1 MSGRGNVKS
10 LENKVSE
17 TIERTDHL
25 VELVPVGRLTW
36 RPELPHGQPT
46 ASDLGHLLGHL
57 LDCLAGFCAAL
68 YAAYPSELC
77 DFASLQ
83 SLPVNHT
90 CLPEEAR
97 KQMKIYA
104 DHLHRGFQ
112 QSTDADLARRIP
124 TVFVPEGETL
134 LSLLLGNLAR
144 TLDQSQVPAIFLSE
158 TGRRGGRQQ
167 GHLCLAWGSP
177 RRVTLHAIV
186 DGTPGVT
193 GRGERGRMTNT
204 VVPALEVLSID
215 VDPP

>member
-68 YAAYPSELC
+68 YAAYPSELS

-104 DHLHRGFQ
+104 DHIHRGFQ
-112 QSTDADLARRIP
+112 QITDADLARRIP
-124 TVFVPEGETL
+124 TVFVAEGETL
-134 LSLLLGNLAR
+134 LSLLLGNLEHLINHKYQLFFYLKLAGVAV
-144 TLDQSQVPAIFLSE
+144 TSKDIYA
-158 TGRRGGRQQ
+158 RRGARPKG
-167 GHLCLAWGSP
+167 
-177 RRVTLHAIV
+177 
-186 DGTPGVT
+186 
-193 GRGERGRMTNT
+193 
-204 VVPALEVLSID
+204 
-215 VDPP
+215 